1 MVKITK
7 ANEQLRI
14 NIPKDIAELKG
25 WDENT
30 DLSFVPFLQSPD
42 QELDKNTPI
51 IIKEVKRKKAKGKR

>member
-14 NIPKDIAELKG
+14 NIPKEIAVLKG

-30 DLSFVPFLQSPD
+30 DISFVPFLQNPD
-42 QELDKNTPI
+42 SELNSETPI
-51 IIKEVKRKKAKGKR
+51 IIKEVKKRKS